1 MKWFYDMK
9 ISAKLLT
16 GFIIV
21 ALLAATV
28 GAIGY
33 SGMSQVKKAQDEG
46 ATIYLPSIQAL
57 LTMSEAQTA
66 VDSAENALLNEELVG
81 QDRQAQYDRITAF
94 LKRAEEARAIYEPL
108 PQSADEKVVWDKFV
122 PAWDKWIADDAQFQ
136 KLSKQFETSKS
147 LAFHSEMVK
156 QALVTNGVSFNNAET
171 LLMQVVAINQ
181 GNAKSADSNADSAAK
196 TATTLLIMI
205 IVIAFLI
212 SIGLGLLLS
221 RIISKPLKKTA
232 NMIQEMKMG
241 HLGLRLNMKT
251 KDEIGQM
258 AVAMDDF
265 ADDLQNVVIA
275 TMKKISLGDVTSV
288 ITLKD
293 EKDEISPALIQTNE
307 AIKGLI
313 AEAGMLSVAAVEG
326 RLDTRGNAAVF
337 SGGYKDIVE
346 GVNKTLDAVI
356 GPLNVAAEYVDRISK
371 GDMPPKISDS
381 YNGDFNEIKNNLN
394 TCIDAVNALVEDAVL
409 LSVAAVEGRLDTRA
423 DAGKHAGD
431 FARIVDGVNKT
442 LDAVIG
448 PLNVAA
454 EYVDRI
460 SKGDMPPKI
469 SDSYNGDF
477 NEIKN
482 NLNTCIDAVNALVE
496 DAVLLSVAAV
506 EGRLDTRADA
516 SKHAG
521 DFARIV
527 DGVNKTLD
535 AVIGPLNVAAEY
547 VDRISKGD
555 MPPKISDSY
564 NGDFNEI
571 KNNLNTCI
579 DAVNALVED
588 AVLLS
593 VAAVEGR
600 LDTRADASKHA
611 GDFARIVDGVN
622 KTLDAV
628 IGPLNVAAEYVDR
641 ISKGDMP
648 PKISDSY
655 NGDFNEIKNNLNTC
669 IDAVNALVED
679 AGMLAVAAVEG
690 RLDTRADASKHEGD
704 FAKIVKGVNSTLDA
718 VIGPVKEALSVLTEM
733 SKGNLSISMNGDYKG
748 DYAQIK
754 VTLNDTISTI
764 LSYVSEISQV
774 LTAMADGDLQQAIT
788 ADYRGDF
795 IDIKNSL
802 NNIIGS
808 LNDVLGD
815 INDASDQVASGSKQV
830 SDGSQALSQ
839 GSTEQASSIEELTAS
854 IVEIATQ
861 TKQNAM
867 NANQA
872 NELATTAKDN
882 AASGN
887 EQMKEMLNSMKEINA
902 SSANIS
908 KIIKV
913 IDEIAFQTNILALN
927 AAVEAARAG
936 QHGKGF
942 AVVAEE
948 VRNLAAR
955 SANAAKETTDL
966 IEGSITKVQVGTK
979 IANDTAV
986 ALVEIVNDVEKAAK
1000 LVGQIAEASNEQ
1012 ATGIAEVNKGI
1023 EQVSQVIQ
1031 NNSATAEESAAASEE
1046 LSGQAE
1052 LLKEMV
1058 SRFRLKK
1065 SSKSNS
1071 GREQKMIS
1079 GARDNDTPKAGRPK
1093 ILLSQDEADKY

>member
-1 MKWFYDMK
+1 M
-9 ISAKLLT
+9 
-16 GFIIV
+16 
-21 ALLAATV
+21 LA
-28 GAIGY
+28 I
-33 SGMSQVKKAQDEG
+33 
-46 ATIYLPSIQAL
+46 
-57 LTMSEAQTA
+57 
-66 VDSAENALLNEELVG
+66 
-81 QDRQAQYDRITAF
+81 
-94 LKRAEEARAIYEPL
+94 
-108 PQSADEKVVWDKFV
+108 
-122 PAWDKWIADDAQFQ
+122 
-136 KLSKQFETSKS
+136 
-147 LAFHSEMVK
+147 
-156 QALVTNGVSFNNAET
+156 
-171 LLMQVVAINQ
+171 
-181 GNAKSADSNADSAAK
+181 
-196 TATTLLIMI
+196 
-205 IVIAFLI
+205 
-212 SIGLGLLLS
+212 
-221 RIISKPLKKTA
+221 
-232 NMIQEMKMG
+232 
-241 HLGLRLNMKT
+241 
-251 KDEIGQM
+251 
-258 AVAMDDF
+258 
-265 ADDLQNVVIA
+265 
-275 TMKKISLGDVTSV
+275 
-288 ITLKD
+288 
-293 EKDEISPALIQTNE
+293 
-307 AIKGLI
+307 
-313 AEAGMLSVAAVEG
+313 AAVEG
-326 RLDTRGNAAVF
+326 RLDTRADAGKHAGDF
-337 SGGYKDIVE
+337 GKIVD

-448 PLNVAA
+448 PLSVAA
-454 EYVDRI
+454 RYIDMI
-460 SKGDMPPKI
+460 GKGEIPEKI
-469 SDSYNGDF
+469 TDNYNGYF

-482 NLNTCIDAVNALVE
+482 NINACIDGLGGLVEGINMLQRMSKNDFSGTMEGQYVGIFEKMEHRINNVILTIRDTIEVIVDVAGGDLSRLERLKTVGKRGDMDILIPSLILMLENIQALVDE
-496 DAVLLSVAAV
+496 TTILSDAAV
-506 EGRLDTRADA
+506 DGKLSTRGDV
-516 SKHAG
+516 SKFKGEYGSVIAG
-521 DFARIV
+521 I
-527 DGVNKTLD
+527 NKTLD
-535 AVIGPLNVAAEY
+535 AVIEPV
-547 VDRISKGD
+547 
-555 MPPKISDSY
+555 
-564 NGDFNEI
+564 NE
-571 KNNLNTCI
+571 
-579 DAVNALVED
+579 AS
-588 AVLLS
+588 AVLQ
-593 VAAVEGR
+593 
-600 LDTRADASKHA
+600 
-611 GDFARIVDGVN
+611 
-622 KTLDAV
+622 
-628 IGPLNVAAEYVDR
+628 
-641 ISKGDMP
+641 
-648 PKISDSY
+648 
-655 NGDFNEIKNNLNTC
+655 
-669 IDAVNALVED
+669 
-679 AGMLAVAAVEG
+679 
-690 RLDTRADASKHEGD
+690 
-704 FAKIVKGVNSTLDA
+704 
-718 VIGPVKEALSVLTEM
+718 EM
-733 SKGNLSISMNGDYKG
+733 VKGNLKISMVGNYKG
-748 DYAQIK
+748 QHAEIK
-754 VTLNDTISTI
+754 DALNDTISTI

-1065 SSKSNS
+1065 HTKNNSN
-1071 GREQKMIS
+1071 REQKMIS
-1079 GARDNDTPKAGRPK
+1079 GARDNDMPKAGRPK